1 MGRGTNST
9 SNAPNSEPGW
19 WFKFRTKNCG
29 ISIGHSFY
37 PIELKNS
44 ALPIYVI
51 QIQKKYKKI
60 SAKSAKSGFLLV
72 V

>member
-1 MGRGTNST
+1 MERGPNST
-9 SNAPNSEPGW
+9 FNARNSEPGW
-19 WFKFRTKNCG
+19 WFKFHTKNCG
-29 ISIGHSFY
+29 ISVGHSFY

-51 QIQKKYKKI
+51 QNQKKYKTI